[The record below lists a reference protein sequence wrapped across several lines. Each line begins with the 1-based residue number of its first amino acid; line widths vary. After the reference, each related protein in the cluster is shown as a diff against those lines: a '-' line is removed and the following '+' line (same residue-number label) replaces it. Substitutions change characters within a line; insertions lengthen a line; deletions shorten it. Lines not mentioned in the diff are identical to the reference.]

1 MSATDYFEIKE
12 EPVQS
17 DLMESVTK
25 HTTNLDAKSTV
36 PDAEVPIPDVEELP
50 FLSNTILNDMLIV
63 SPPENYFHSVCN
75 MKCYLVVTS
84 LPIIRTTSLL
94 HTSLLHIF
102 LLRCAQWLPTAIVC
116 SEF

>member
-75 MKCYLVVTS
+75 MMMLVTS
-84 LPIIRTTSLL
+84 LPIIRT
-94 HTSLLHIF
+94 TSLLHIF